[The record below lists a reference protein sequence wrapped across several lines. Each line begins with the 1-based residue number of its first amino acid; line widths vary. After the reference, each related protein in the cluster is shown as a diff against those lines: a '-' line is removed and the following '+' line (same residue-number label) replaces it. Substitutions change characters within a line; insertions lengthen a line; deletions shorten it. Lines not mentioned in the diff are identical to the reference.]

1 MNTFNALIAIMAT
14 ISLFIFSLNGFSK
27 QLRKLGAEKLNKWL
41 TKVTK
46 NKVSGF
52 FLGAGLTALV
62 QSSSAVTSITV
73 ALVDS
78 GIISFQNSLS
88 VLIGSNLGTTFTAWL
103 VTFKLDNLGPILL
116 ILGTIIGLLPYR
128 IHLAG
133 KSIFYLG
140 LILFSLHLISET
152 LEPVKSSEELNEW
165 MKYASTPII
174 GVLLG
179 LFTTVLVQS
188 SSVTTG
194 LAIILAGQG
203 LINLEAAIAIV
214 VGCNLGTTSTAFLA
228 SFGMKRAAKM
238 TAMANFI
245 FNFLGLILFLP
256 FLSLFTSAISLMTM
270 DITYKVAFAHLLF
283 NIIVAIAAFPFIS
296 KIGSLLE
303 KKMPR

>member
-1 MNTFNALIAIMAT
+1 MAT

-27 QLRKLGAEKLNKWL
+27 QLRKLGAEKLNRWL

-46 NKVSGF
+46 NKYSGF
-52 FLGAGLTALV
+52 LLGASLTAII

-78 GIISFQNSLS
+78 GVISFQNSLA

-140 LILFSLHLISET
+140 LILFSLHLISAT
-152 LEPVKSSEELNEW
+152 LEPLKTSEELNEW
-165 MKYASTPII
+165 MKHASTPLI

-228 SFGMKRAAKM
+228 SLSMQRAAKM
-238 TAMANFI
+238 TALANFI
-245 FNFLGLILFLP
+245 FNLSGLILFLP
-256 FLSLFTSAISLMTM
+256 FLGLFTSGIALMAV
-270 DITYKVAFAHLLF
+270 DITYKVAFAHLFF
-283 NIIVAIAAFPFIS
+283 NIIVAIAAFPFIN
-296 KIGSLLE
+296 KIGNLLE
-303 KKMPR
+303 KKMPK